1 MISFERDVCTNLEE
15 ASSREWL
22 ETNGIGGFAS
32 STVSGMNTR
41 RYHGLLIAATQPPVG
56 RMVLVSKLEETLV
69 IPSGR
74 FDLST
79 NRYDEVVHPSGYLQ
93 LKSFRLDPWP
103 IYTYEIAGLQVTKSV
118 FMVHGSNTTVVRWEL
133 IADSP
138 MVPLQLE
145 VRPLVAARDYHS
157 TTHENDAVAH
167 NYERQQNTVAY
178 HPYDGIPTIHVAH
191 NATEIDDQGFW
202 YRNFVY
208 AIEQERGLDF
218 KEDLFSPFVLTFD
231 LNNGPAHVVLSTET
245 SDVASVAKLAESE
258 KRRRAAVVA
267 STPEEDDFS
276 RALVAAA
283 DQFVVKRG
291 AGHTIVA
298 GYPWFTDWGRD
309 TMVSLPGLTIST
321 KRFDVARDIL
331 RTFSE
336 HVSQGMLP
344 NLFRD
349 DGSSAEYNTV
359 DAALWYF
366 EAVRAYCDAS
376 GDFEFVREIYPVLAG
391 IIDWHMRGTRYGIRV
406 LDDGLLHAGVPGVQL
421 TWMDAKVGEK
431 VITPR
436 SGKPVEIQALWYNAL
451 RIMSRFAELLS
462 DLPSKRKYDDVSARL
477 QFTFNR
483 LFWNPKANCLYDV
496 VNGGQPD
503 GSIRPNQVLAVSL
516 PHSMLSRE
524 RALSVLNVVEQE
536 LLTPLGLRTLSPK
549 DPAFAPKY
557 EGGPAQ
563 RDSAY
568 HQGTAWPWL
577 LGAFIQAYLKMHGNS
592 EEARL
597 RCEGFLQ
604 PLRAHLKDA
613 GLGQISEICD
623 ATAPYHPG
631 GCFAQAWSVAEI
643 LRAHLAV
650 TNAAKKVRR
659 RAGAMRVG
667 KVASSA

>member
-1 MISFERDVCTNLEE
+1 
-15 ASSREWL
+15 
-22 ETNGIGGFAS
+22 
-32 STVSGMNTR
+32 
-41 RYHGLLIAATQPPVG
+41 
-56 RMVLVSKLEETLV
+56 
-69 IPSGR
+69 
-74 FDLST
+74 
-79 NRYDEVVHPSGYLQ
+79 LQ
-93 LKSFRLDPWP
+93 LESFRLDPWP
-103 IYTYEIAGLQVTKSV
+103 IYTYECDGIRIEKSV
-118 FMVHGSNTTVVRWEL
+118 FMVNGSNTTVVTYEIMGDSRSKPVELEIRPL
-133 IADSP
+133 IAG
-138 MVPLQLE
+138 
-145 VRPLVAARDYHS
+145 RDYHS
-157 TTHENDAVAH
+157 TTHENGAITH
-167 NYERQQNTVAY
+167 NCDRRQNAIAY
-178 HPYDGIPTIHVAH
+178 GPYNGVPAIHIAH
-191 NATEIDDQGFW
+191 NAASIEDQGYW

-208 AIEQERGLDF
+208 SIEQERGLDF
-218 KEDLFSPFVLTFD
+218 KEDLFNPFVLTFELSND
-231 LNNGPAHVVLSTET
+231 PAHIVLSTET
-245 SDVASVAKLAESE
+245 NDVRSVPIFIASEQ
-258 KRRRAAVVA
+258 RRRDAVIAASPA
-267 STPEEDDFS
+267 TDDFS

-309 TMVSLPGLTIST
+309 TMISLPGLTIST
-321 KRFDVARDIL
+321 GRNDIARDIL

-336 HVSQGMLP
+336 HVSEGMLP

-366 EAVRAYCDAS
+366 EAVRAYAEAS
-376 GDFEFVREIYPVLAG
+376 DDFQFVHEIYPILAD

-421 TWMDAKVGEK
+421 TWMDAKVDDK

-436 SGKPVEIQALWYNAL
+436 SGKPVEIQALWYNAV
-451 RIMSRFAELLS
+451 RIMSALAERFS

-483 LFWNPKANCLYDV
+483 LFWNSKASCLYDV

-503 GSIRPNQVLAVSL
+503 ASIRPNQVFAISL
-516 PHSMLSRE
+516 PHSMLSRD
-524 RALSVLNVVEQE
+524 RALSVLHVVERE
-536 LLTPLGLRTLSPK
+536 LLTPLGLRTLSPS

-563 RDSAY
+563 RDSVY
-568 HQGTAWPWL
+568 HQGTTWPWL
-577 LGAFIQAYLKMHGNS
+577 LGPFVQAYLKLYNNS

-604 PLRAHLKDA
+604 PLRAHLTEA

-623 ATAPYHPG
+623 ATSPYHPR

-643 LRAHLAV
+643 LRAHVAV
-650 TNAAKKVRR
+650 GSAAKKAQEQSPAMFAARF
-659 RAGAMRVG
+659 ASGA
-667 KVASSA
+667 